1 MVFCELVSSECRFE
15 LRCFTRAGLMAAIR
29 LTFANEV
36 LVDLKFVRFDATML
50 QTVVVATVVV
60 IATNRT
66 SD

>member
-36 LVDLKFVRFDATML
+36 LIDLEFVCFDATML
-50 QTVVVATVVV
+50 QTVLVAAVVV

-66 SD
+66 SA

>member
-1 MVFCELVSSECRFE
+1 
-15 LRCFTRAGLMAAIR
+15 MAAIR

-66 SD
+66 RA